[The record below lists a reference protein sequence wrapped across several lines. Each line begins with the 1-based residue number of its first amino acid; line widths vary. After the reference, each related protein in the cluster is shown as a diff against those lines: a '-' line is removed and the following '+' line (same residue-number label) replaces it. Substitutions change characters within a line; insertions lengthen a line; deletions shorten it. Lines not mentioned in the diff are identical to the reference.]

1 LVVVDVE
8 KVARMVVDVDTAV
21 EKVAHMVAA
30 VGKLRDVEEERT
42 LEMDLAVNGANY
54 TLAD

>member
-1 LVVVDVE
+1 LVVVVE
-8 KVARMVVDVDTAV
+8 KVARMVVDTAV